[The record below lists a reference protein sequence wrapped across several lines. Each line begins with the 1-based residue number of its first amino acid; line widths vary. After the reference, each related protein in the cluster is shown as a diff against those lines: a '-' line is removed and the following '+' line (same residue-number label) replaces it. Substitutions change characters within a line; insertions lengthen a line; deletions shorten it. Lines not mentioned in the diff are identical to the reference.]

1 MEVEKIRHKIITNG
15 FENNELFRLRHNLK
29 NIKKNLHPNLTKDL
43 TLIDVIN
50 NCAQDALSL
59 WFPAVAFFA
68 FILGILL
75 ERGAAFFFMSAVF
88 SIFSILILRSDAKGN
103 NVKIITQLKLI
114 KLGLRILF

>member
-1 MEVEKIRHKIITNG
+1 KLEKVRRKIITNG
-15 FENNELFRLRHNLK
+15 FKYNELFSLRHNFK
-29 NIKKNLHPNLTKDL
+29 NIKKTLHPNLTKDL
-43 TLIDVIN
+43 TLIDVIYDS
-50 NCAQDALSL
+50 AKDALSL

-88 SIFSILILRSDAKGN
+88 SIFSVMILCSDAKNN

-114 KLGLRILF
+114 KLGIRILF